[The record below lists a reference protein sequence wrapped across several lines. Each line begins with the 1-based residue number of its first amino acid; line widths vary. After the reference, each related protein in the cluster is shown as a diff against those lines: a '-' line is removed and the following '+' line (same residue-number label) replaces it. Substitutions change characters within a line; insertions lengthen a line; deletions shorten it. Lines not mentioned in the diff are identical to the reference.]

1 MPDSGGIECVEV
13 VVPRCC
19 EHRQHEKDPDPARL
33 RTSRRPPRDV
43 GHRARR
49 LTSGEPQQQTASLTW
64 IYDLVEYFP
73 RVVVTVMYKCSWCFP
88 ASLVPTL
95 SAEDRALR
103 ERHRSGRRG
112 NDAVDPDD
120 PGVVSLCPGPPGH
133 PFGTDLA
140 KCRGRIREV
149 ASFDSC
155 ASGNTKE
162 IGAFL
167 RHMLARNA
175 SGTLA
180 AQTLL
185 LHSSPGDHFVKVS
198 NAYNEAATN

>member
-1 MPDSGGIECVEV
+1 M
-13 VVPRCC
+13 
-19 EHRQHEKDPDPARL
+19 
-33 RTSRRPPRDV
+33 
-43 GHRARR
+43 
-49 LTSGEPQQQTASLTW
+49 TW
-64 IYDLVEYFP
+64 VYDLVEAFP

-88 ASLVPTL
+88 ASLVPAL
-95 SAEDRALR
+95 SADDRALR
-103 ERHRSGRRG
+103 ERHRRGRRG
-112 NDAVDPDD
+112 KDAVDPDD
-120 PGVVSLCPGPPGH
+120 PGVVPLCPGPPGH

-155 ASGNTKE
+155 SSGNTKE

-185 LHSSPGDHFVKVS
+185 LHSSPGDHFVKVRLRAQRTFEPNGHQPADFQQAGRVTLKNDNS
-198 NAYNEAATN
+198 VTLT

>member
-1 MPDSGGIECVEV
+1 MSAEGASPSSLSSPATDAGGDGALPFQGGVMPYPFLAD
-13 VVPRCC
+13 
-19 EHRQHEKDPDPARL
+19 A
-33 RTSRRPPRDV
+33 
-43 GHRARR
+43 ARR

-88 ASLVPTL
+88 ASPVPTL

-198 NAYNEAATN
+198 NAYNEAATNLKRLK